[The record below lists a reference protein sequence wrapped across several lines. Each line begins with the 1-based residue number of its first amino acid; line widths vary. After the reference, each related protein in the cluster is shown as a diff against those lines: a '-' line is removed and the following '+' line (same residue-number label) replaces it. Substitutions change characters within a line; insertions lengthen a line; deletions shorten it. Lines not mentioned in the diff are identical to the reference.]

1 MQLMPFFRLIRPLN
15 LLMILFTQYM
25 VRYALLYP
33 IFKALAGIGLQLHE
47 TIFALLSFAFVL
59 MAAGGYII
67 NDYYDVKIDTVNK
80 PDKVIIG
87 RQLKP
92 VNALTL
98 YWILSIVG
106 LASGCWASYKMGLPA
121 LSAVFFIY
129 FVGLWFYS
137 YKLKYIFFAGNFIV
151 AFFIALVPFVSG
163 IVELFAFTEHFQ
175 LHDSDWVPK
184 VFVIVCVV
192 SIFAFLATLVREI
205 VKDMEDIEGDV
216 TQGCRTLPVVMGITG
231 AKRVAQ
237 FFLLIVIFLSG
248 FVEYWFC
255 TGISSGFFTL
265 RFLLPI
271 LYISCLIQVPS
282 FWIIIRLNMASLSKH
297 FHKVSNWLKIL
308 MLTGISYLFVFAYLC
323 LR

>member
-106 LASGCWASYKMGLPA
+106 LASGCWASYK
-121 LSAVFFIY
+121 
-129 FVGLWFYS
+129 
-137 YKLKYIFFAGNFIV
+137 
-151 AFFIALVPFVSG
+151 
-163 IVELFAFTEHFQ
+163 
-175 LHDSDWVPK
+175 
-184 VFVIVCVV
+184 
-192 SIFAFLATLVREI
+192 
-205 VKDMEDIEGDV
+205 
-216 TQGCRTLPVVMGITG
+216 
-231 AKRVAQ
+231 
-237 FFLLIVIFLSG
+237 
-248 FVEYWFC
+248 
-255 TGISSGFFTL
+255 
-265 RFLLPI
+265 
-271 LYISCLIQVPS
+271 
-282 FWIIIRLNMASLSKH
+282 
-297 FHKVSNWLKIL
+297 
-308 MLTGISYLFVFAYLC
+308 
-323 LR
+323 